1 MMAASSQR
9 KREMRKRTRG
19 KPPLAGNE
27 MLDHSQD
34 HYSTEVVIGRF
45 KGELVLL
52 DSAREEDAAA
62 ASAPPP
68 QATPRI
74 REQARYFCRSKTSP
88 CSAKPCFSSG
98 LFFWLAVPL
107 LVRRDG
113 SPDTTVGGYRI
124 AK

>member
-45 KGELVLL
+45 KGELVLWT
-52 DSAREEDAAA
+52 
-62 ASAPPP
+62 AP
-68 QATPRI
+68 AMTPLQSQRHH
-74 REQARYFCRSKTSP
+74 RLP
-88 CSAKPCFSSG
+88 
-98 LFFWLAVPL
+98 
-107 LVRRDG
+107 RRHLTWMTIFRFERFPRVAG
-113 SPDTTVGGYRI
+113 RCYQLSE
-124 AK
+124 